1 MWLESNTRITASGDP
16 SALNIAIYFVGSS
29 TIATGAL
36 MSSNSD
42 QNAACVQNFV
52 LYAPLT
58 QIEMNS
64 NSTYCGVIAG
74 LSVHMDQNAKFIT
87 DDISRTV
94 VLPGSTPHYS
104 VSKFVDCSAA
114 PASPPNSGC

>member
-1 MWLESNTRITASGDP
+1 MWLESNTRITASGNTGDP
-16 SALNIAIYFVGSS
+16 SALNISIYFVGST
-29 TIATGAL
+29 TIPTGVL

-52 LYAPLT
+52 LYGPLT

-74 LSVHMDQNAKFIT
+74 QSVM
-87 DDISRTV
+87 
-94 VLPGSTPHYS
+94 
-104 VSKFVDCSAA
+104 
-114 PASPPNSGC
+114 SGT